1 MQDSKIQI
9 QNAVREI
16 LTAVGEDPN
25 REGLLETPERV
36 ARALYNEL
44 LSGYREDPAEVF
56 KVFEEDS
63 YDSLVLVK
71 DIEFTSLCEHHMLPF
86 RGVAHV
92 AYIPQGKIIGL
103 SKVARLVEIYSKRL
117 QVQERLTQQIA
128 DTLYGG
134 VNALGT
140 MVVVEAE
147 HLCMSIRGIRKA
159 GATTVTSAV
168 RGVFFNDE
176 KARAESLSLIK
187 R

>member
-86 RGVAHV
+86 RGVAHI

-103 SKVARLVEIYSKRL
+103 SKVARLVEIFTRRL

-128 DTLYGG
+128 DVLYTG

-140 MVVVEAE
+140 MVVIEAE
-147 HLCMSIRGIRKA
+147 HSCMSIRGIRKP
-159 GATTVTSAV
+159 GTTTVTSTV
-168 RGVFFNDE
+168 RGVFLSDE
-176 KARAESLSLIK
+176 KARAECLSLIK

>member
-36 ARALYNEL
+36 ARALYDEL
-44 LSGYREDPAEVF
+44 LSGYREDPAKVF

-103 SKVARLVEIYSKRL
+103 SKIARLVEIYSKRL

-128 DTLYGG
+128 DALHGG

-140 MVVVEAE
+140 MVVIEAE

-168 RGVFFNDE
+168 RGVFLSDE
-176 KARAESLSLIK
+176 KARAECLSLIK